1 MKEDQ
6 LRKVENQLASQSED
20 FKVAKEALEQVKVTT
35 HGMQK
40 NIDKLEAQLAEAK
53 AEIIKCNGEKIKLE
67 MVGESVEGKYM
78 GARV

>member
-1 MKEDQ
+1 
-6 LRKVENQLASQSED
+6 
-20 FKVAKEALEQVKVTT
+20 
-35 HGMQK
+35 MQK